1 MMNNLEIYF
10 AHRDREKKTRLNGKF
25 HQIKC
30 NLLIE
35 KQKWMNKCVL
45 YISGGKLYRYLYVC
59 VCVCEREALNNV
71 QLFNEPNKCMRFA
84 NKSTFRLIMATG
96 NTFFCSSCFA
106 FCSHSHLS
114 ACAVIKFWSRFK
126 LFTNIYPIVAKSTE
140 WQTENGQTAR
150 YKIGNISMLKYA

>member
-45 YISGGKLYRYLYVC
+45 YISGGKCVSIFVRMCVYV
-59 VCVCEREALNNV
+59 REKHLTM
-71 QLFNEPNKCMRFA
+71 FN
-84 NKSTFRLIMATG
+84 
-96 NTFFCSSCFA
+96 
-106 FCSHSHLS
+106 
-114 ACAVIKFWSRFK
+114 
-126 LFTNIYPIVAKSTE
+126 Y
-140 WQTENGQTAR
+140 
-150 YKIGNISMLKYA
+150 SMNRINA